1 MWDNTVGA
9 LAGAGSWIW
18 DNTIGALAG
27 AGTWIWD
34 NTVGALGQLGTW
46 LYKNTIGRI
55 LSMLPSWL
63 GGGGGE
69 SVTDVVETVASTV
82 VSGAVDLTASIE
94 ELGVFL
100 YDNTFGVL
108 EGLGPVLYDNT
119 FGVLEGLGPV
129 LYDNTFGV
137 LEGLGQT
144 VYDELAY
151 SISYVGDYVYDTFM
165 EVFKSVSD
173 YISSILPG
181 LETSKAVGEA
191 VGKAFGS
198 SEEENIKRV
207 EEAGSGTASGM
218 GRALGGVTE
227 LSGSKVLGG
236 ISEMGSATWG
246 NLKSI
251 VGYAEGS
258 KQISETGLAVLH
270 KDEIVIPSNEVEKF
284 SAPSEGVFDPS
295 SFLSPILSNALS
307 PFLSAASTIGKSLMS
322 ASPMGMLA
330 SSVLPSATSLL
341 ESGPISSIIEG
352 GKSLIGASPLGSLA
366 SSMSSSVFGP
376 SPENE
381 AAVSTVLGGTQNA
394 NFETMVA
401 GEKASTTPM
410 KTEIAS
416 SELGEIANETSIQTD
431 QLQQL
436 VDLFQKMLVI
446 LQPSSTITSSG
457 GGEPG
462 LTSANQVRH
471 APANFYRNTIGLVSQ
486 GSAKGVMNMG
496 PPNM

>member
-1 MWDNTVGA
+1 M
-9 LAGAGSWIW
+9 
-18 DNTIGALAG
+18 
-27 AGTWIWD
+27 
-34 NTVGALGQLGTW
+34 
-46 LYKNTIGRI
+46 
-55 LSMLPSWL
+55 
-63 GGGGGE
+63 
-69 SVTDVVETVASTV
+69 
-82 VSGAVDLTASIE
+82 
-94 ELGVFL
+94 
-100 YDNTFGVL
+100 
-108 EGLGPVLYDNT
+108 
-119 FGVLEGLGPV
+119 
-129 LYDNTFGV
+129 
-137 LEGLGQT
+137 
-144 VYDELAY
+144 
-151 SISYVGDYVYDTFM
+151 
-165 EVFKSVSD
+165 
-173 YISSILPG
+173 LPG

-198 SEEENIKRV
+198 SEVENIKRV
-207 EEAGSGTASGM
+207 EEVGSGTASGM

-270 KDEIVIPSNEVEKF
+270 KDEIVIPSSEVKNF

-295 SFLSPILSNALS
+295 RFLSPILSNVLS
-307 PFLSAASTIGKSLMS
+307 PFASFASKIGSSLIS
-322 ASPMGMLA
+322 NSPIGMLSNNVLPTDA
-330 SSVLPSATSLL
+330 SSVDSSML
-341 ESGPISSIIEG
+341 ESRILSSIG
-352 GKSLIGASPLGSLA
+352 GLF
-366 SSMSSSVFGP
+366 SSVSNAASDVVFGR
-376 SPENE
+376 SQEDE
-381 AAVSTVLGGTQNA
+381 AAIVSTVLGGTQNA

-446 LQPSSTITSSG
+446 LQPSATITSSG

-462 LTSANQVRH
+462 STSANQVRH